1 MTGDSTVRRGL
12 RSPAGQ
18 VRRVPFDWMAVRVS
32 KKSESCLLTVKVQP
46 GASKTEIVGL
56 LADGSVKVRLAAPPV
71 RGKANRELITLL
83 AGVFEIP
90 ASSVRI
96 VRGLTSRQ
104 KSVLV
109 EGIDRSRAEE
119 LFKDRLDQS
128 H

>member
-1 MTGDSTVRRGL
+1 MGGFTVRTGL
-12 RSPAGQ
+12 RSPPGQ
-18 VRRVPFDWMAVRVS
+18 VWRVPFDWMAVRVS
-32 KKSESCLLTVKVQP
+32 KTSETCLLKIKVRP

-56 LADGSVKVRLAAPPV
+56 SADGSVRVRLAAPPV

-83 AGVFEIP
+83 AGVFGMP

-109 EGIDRSRAEE
+109 KGIDRSRAEE
-119 LFKDRLDQS
+119 LLKGRLDQS